1 MSGHLRSPFV
11 QMMVE
16 RSAAVIG
23 NLSTTEQFF
32 AAIRERGG
40 LQRLVQL
47 LDEGPHVKVTEI
59 AAKTLANLAGVAN
72 SGKSIRLAGGVPPL
86 VNLLTQRP
94 GSEVYLARR
103 KVVSEILAQE
113 TTRQ

>member
-1 MSGHLRSPFV
+1 MLTHIRSHIEYGELA

-32 AAIRERGG
+32 GAIRERGG

-47 LDEGPHVKVTEI
+47 LDSGHMAKVTEI
-59 AAKTLANLAGVAN
+59 AAKTLANLARSPN
-72 SGKSIRLAGGVPPL
+72 SKLSIRLAGGLPPL

-94 GSEVYLARR
+94 SSEVRPLTSAD
-103 KVVSEILAQE
+103 
-113 TTRQ
+113 TF